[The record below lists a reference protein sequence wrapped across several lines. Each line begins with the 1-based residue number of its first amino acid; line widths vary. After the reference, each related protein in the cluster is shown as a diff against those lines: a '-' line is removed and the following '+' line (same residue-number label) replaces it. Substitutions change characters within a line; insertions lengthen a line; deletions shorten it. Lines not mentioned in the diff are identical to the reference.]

1 MFIADRAEAEADE
14 ILVDV
19 AYTGLLALVLRGY
32 SFRPSPPV
40 VPRYPFCFFFLRGSS
55 LKLKNRRYVSL
66 MIRKLFLVNGLNN

>member
-40 VPRYPFCFFFLRGSS
+40 VPRYPFCFFFAG
-55 LKLKNRRYVSL
+55 
-66 MIRKLFLVNGLNN
+66 FLTEAEEQKICFPHDT

>member
-40 VPRYPFCFFFLRGSS
+40 VPRYPFCFFFCG
-55 LKLKNRRYVSL
+55 VPH
-66 MIRKLFLVNGLNN
+66 